1 MRGKHWNILKV
12 RLCHLQ
18 PGRYSKFAWTRP
30 WAICPAL
37 SSGLDQRLSELPHSM
52 NDCDSVSVTERGNH
66 LLCLVYDTLLYI
78 QSATLCHWGSPKMPC
93 SAASTWKDIQS
104 KPNPN
109 TTNFLKSVLLLCR
122 YQIMRKNNFVC
133 HHMEDSVSALFH
145 YLGYFEIRCL
155 RTINLI
161 WTLCGGKSRL
171 LCRSDK
177 KQLFTWR
184 ER

>member
-1 MRGKHWNILKV
+1 M
-12 RLCHLQ
+12 Q
-18 PGRYSKFAWTRP
+18 SPAWQIFK
-30 WAICPAL
+30 ICLDKAL
-37 SSGLDQRLSELPHSM
+37 SNLPCSQQWVGPETSWATSHM

-66 LLCLVYDTLLYI
+66 LLCLVYDSLLYI
-78 QSATLCHWGSPKMPC
+78 QSATLCHWGYPKMPC

-109 TTNFLKSVLLLCR
+109 TINFLKSVLLLCR

-133 HHMEDSVSALFH
+133 RHMEDSVSALFH
-145 YLGYFEIRCL
+145 YLGYLEIRCL

-161 WTLCGGKSRL
+161 WTVCGGKSRL
-171 LCRSDK
+171 LGRSDK

-184 ER
+184 EK